1 MAPFLAWRSIH
12 RQMDTPFMIE
22 ENVRQQPDA
31 LLEETMGDKYHIF
44 IIDNVRP
51 VACGFGL
58 TRRYHKYFLLV
69 HKEEGLCGARPCGGL
84 CYRC

>member
-1 MAPFLAWRSIH
+1 MAPFLAWCSIH

-51 VACGFGL
+51 VECGFGL
-58 TRRYHKYFLLV
+58 IRQSRKYCLLV
-69 HKEEGLCGARPCGGL
+69 H
-84 CYRC
+84 